1 MKKLMILALVALVA
15 MIAPASASYGAD
27 LADSNG
33 VILPVTVTQ
42 LVGTPVDYSIILED
56 FSGETVY
63 YVAVPFDA
71 GLEMEILKQ
80 GTPVTANQF
89 VDYDIV
95 RVTIASGAAQGQT
108 FSGRVDVYREDP
120 NANPQ
125 AVSVAQVPF
134 VWASASQNFNAQ
146 IPEFPT
152 VALPIAAILGLAFFM
167 QRRKEE

>member
-1 MKKLMILALVALVA
+1 MMGT
-15 MIAPASASYGAD
+15 ASASYGAD
-27 LADSNG
+27 LADSDG

-42 LVGTPVDYSIILED
+42 MVGTPVDYSIILED
-56 FSGETVY
+56 FTGETVY

-80 GTPVTANQF
+80 GTVVNSNSF
-89 VDYDIV
+89 VDYDMV
-95 RVTIASGAAQGQT
+95 RVTIEAGAEQGQT
-108 FSGRVDVYREDP
+108 FSGRVDVYKEDP
-120 NANPQ
+120 TQNPE
-125 AVSVAQVPF
+125 AVAVLQVPF

-152 VALPIAAILGLAFFM
+152 VALPIAAILGLAFIF